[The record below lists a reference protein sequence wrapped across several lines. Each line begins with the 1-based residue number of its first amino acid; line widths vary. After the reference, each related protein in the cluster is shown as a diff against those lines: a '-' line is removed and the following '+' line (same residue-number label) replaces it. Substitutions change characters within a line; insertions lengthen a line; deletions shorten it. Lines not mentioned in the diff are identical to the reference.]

1 MLFRSSSASAD
12 EAKEIYDVELT
23 DLEDVSD
30 ADCLVF
36 AVSHPEFTD
45 MPVSDADKLF
55 KDLAN
60 DEKIVIDVKSILDK
74 ESYVEA
80 GYNFW
85 RL

>member
-1 MLFRSSSASAD
+1 
-12 EAKEIYDVELT
+12 
-23 DLEDVSD
+23 
-30 ADCLVF
+30 
-36 AVSHPEFTD
+36 

-60 DEKIVIDVKSILDK
+60 DEKIVIDIKSILDK